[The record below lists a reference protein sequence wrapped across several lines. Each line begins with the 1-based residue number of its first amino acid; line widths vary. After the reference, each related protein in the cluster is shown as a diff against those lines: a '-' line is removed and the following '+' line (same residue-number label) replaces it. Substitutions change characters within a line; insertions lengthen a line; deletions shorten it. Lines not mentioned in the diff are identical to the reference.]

1 MRGSDELIM
10 LIASLFR
17 LISSPIR
24 LIGSSTVVG
33 GRQGIDDV
41 AGVDDVAV
49 KMQASE
55 GTRAVVVGT
64 RVGRGRGG
72 RPRLGRRSR
81 TGQPSSGS
89 RLERRDR
96 DRPSDLERVQV

>member
-72 RPRLGRRSR
+72 ARAGDGARELVSHL
-81 TGQPSSGS
+81 Q
-89 RLERRDR
+89 DR
-96 DRPSDLERVQV
+96 GWRGVIEIDPVT

>member
-64 RVGRGRGG
+64 RVGRGA
-72 RPRLGRRSR
+72 PALG
-81 TGQPSSGS
+81 TALAIGS
-89 RLERRDR
+89 AVFRIEVG
-96 DRPSDLERVQV
+96 EA

>member
-17 LISSPIR
+17 LISFPIR

-49 KMQASE
+49 KMQAARARAPSLWARGHARRE
-55 GTRAVVVGT
+55 GGARAWDGARE
-64 RVGRGRGG
+64 RV
-72 RPRLGRRSR
+72 
-81 TGQPSSGS
+81 S
-89 RLERRDR
+89 RLQDR
-96 DRPSDLERVQV
+96 GWRGVIEIDPVT

>member
-17 LISSPIR
+17 LISFPIR

-64 RVGRGRGG
+64 RVGRGR
-72 RPRLGRRSR
+72 PRLGRRSR

-96 DRPSDLERVQV
+96 DRPCDLERVQV